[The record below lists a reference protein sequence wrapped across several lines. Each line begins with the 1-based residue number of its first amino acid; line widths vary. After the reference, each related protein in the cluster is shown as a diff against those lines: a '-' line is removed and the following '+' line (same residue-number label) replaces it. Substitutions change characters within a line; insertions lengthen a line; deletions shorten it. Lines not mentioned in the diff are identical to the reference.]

1 MWVYSKD
8 SYNNCELFLLIM
20 DSIQFTIFIDVA
32 LAISYQY
39 FSSANNIFIFSQ
51 TGVLPGKRGQKRNR
65 NLLILLAVLTFVL
78 GTSYLFAI
86 IYLNIK
92 EEWRAY
98 GTVTQVTEALGLGL
112 QMVVCVLFGL
122 TLNQLRRS
130 RADASEPGQ
139 LNRRNIWLGLMI
151 LILSIAA

>member
-1 MWVYSKD
+1 
-8 SYNNCELFLLIM
+8 M

-130 RADASEPGQ
+130 RADASEPG
-139 LNRRNIWLGLMI
+139 
-151 LILSIAA
+151 